1 MQCCNLGWVPLK
13 PLLHT
18 TDPFS
23 GAAIGSGLDWLLTA
37 RTCRLMGSAPKVN
50 GDAKSGDV
58 SGDLARRDCVDCAG
72 RFPLPSTPKPLG
84 PDMNADDL
92 VEARGR
98 AGLGMPNPLGR
109 LAAVGRIWSC

>member
-1 MQCCNLGWVPLK
+1 MGRSRAYSK
-13 PLLHT
+13 
-18 TDPFS
+18 
-23 GAAIGSGLDWLLTA
+23 GKM
-37 RTCRLMGSAPKVN
+37 LMGSAPKVN

-84 PDMNADDL
+84 PDMNAEDL